1 MQITECLHV
10 AILVSQL
17 ERAEDFYGNILHLPK
32 INRQLNFPGAW
43 YEVGKFQ
50 LHLIVATNHTIE
62 AHNTE
67 KWGRNPHLAFA
78 VTDLNAVKQNLL
90 NHHYPI
96 QHSASGRAAIF
107 TQDPDG
113 NVIEFTQV

>member
-1 MQITECLHV
+1 MQITQCLHV

-17 ERAEDFYGNILHLPK
+17 ERAEDFYGNILCLPK
-32 INRQLNFPGAW
+32 ISRQLNFPGTW

-50 LHLIVATNHTIE
+50 LHLIVAANLTIE

-78 VTDLNAVKQNLL
+78 VTDLNALQQNLL

-96 QHSASGRAAIF
+96 QASASGRAAIF

-113 NVIEFTQV
+113 NVIEFSQL